1 MKSGNGFR
9 LLVAVLVAQML
20 AGVAHASS
28 LTGMLRMAG
37 QNVGVPGATVVVYAA
52 RSRKGHD
59 TVCPGCYEDV
69 GKHVTTDAGGN
80 FSIGGLDNQLVFDF
94 VVLAEGLTPRWYS
107 EVDPLQID
115 GPIEILTGPL
125 PAANRAGTVLG
136 RVVDAGA
143 QPVPHALIE
152 LVGLDFGG
160 DHPTIGNFPDGL
172 AISNANGQFELRSDV
187 ARALGGAL
195 PKSLIV
201 EVRAPRLAPALH
213 KVPVGSTR
221 QDLRVTDGATVQGRV
236 LAQGKPAAKVDL
248 VLLTSAQNADE
259 RYAPITISTDKEGR
273 FSFSHVPAGREW
285 SVDANSDSG
294 LGSVT
299 ARSLTTPADGQSVD
313 LGDVEVQKGSS
324 LTGHVELSDDKI
336 LPPGVRVTIKNN
348 AGGIRNA
355 VLDWEHKFEFKG
367 LSGSWQLVP
376 PEVPGYRLRGSAP
389 ELSLQR
395 NVKGLTI
402 TLEPQP

>member
-1 MKSGNGFR
+1 MKVGNAFR
-9 LLVAVLVAQML
+9 LFLAVLVAQTL
-20 AGVAHASS
+20 AGVAQASS

-37 QNVGVPGATVVVYAA
+37 QTAGVPGATVVVYAA

-59 TVCPGCYEDV
+59 TVCPSCYEDV

-94 VVLAEGLTPRWYS
+94 VVMADGLMPRWFS
-107 EVDPLQID
+107 EVDPLQIG
-115 GPIEILTGPL
+115 GPVEIQTGPL
-125 PAANRAGTVLG
+125 PAADRAGTVLG
-136 RVVDAGA
+136 RVVDAHGQA
-143 QPVPHALIE
+143 VPYALVE

-160 DHPTIGNFPDGL
+160 DHPTIGNFPDGV
-172 AISNANGQFELRSDV
+172 AMSDTNGQFELRSDI

-201 EVRAPRLAPALH
+201 EVRARRMAPALH

-221 QDLRVTDGATVQGRV
+221 QDLRVTEGATVQGRV
-236 LAQGKPAAKVDL
+236 LAKGKPVAKVEL
-248 VLLTSAQNADE
+248 VLLASAQDADE

-294 LGSVT
+294 FGSLT

-324 LTGHVELSDDKI
+324 LKGRVELSDGKF
-336 LPPGVRVTIKNN
+336 LPPGVRVTIRNN
-348 AGGIRNA
+348 AGDTRNA
-355 VLDWEHKFEFKG
+355 VLDQEHKFEFKG

-376 PEVPGYRLRGSAP
+376 PEVPGYRLRGPAP
-389 ELSLQR
+389 ELSLKR